1 MAKLYN
7 VVGMYELEDCTFAR
21 CTTYD
26 KAKKALKITEQNGFK
41 DMVEIVQDPIPIDA
55 VIINGKITKL

>member
-26 KAKKALKITEQNGFK
+26 KAKKALKITEQNRT
-41 DMVEIVQDPIPIDA
+41 DLRIW
-55 VIINGKITKL
+55 

>member
-1 MAKLYN
+1 M
-7 VVGMYELEDCTFAR
+7 E
-21 CTTYD
+21 TYD